1 MTGQCLAKKTEG
13 ANPLSRVLLRYADVL
28 SVDVLSVDVLSV
40 DVLSVDVL
48 SVRRV
53 PVCLFWWVLGGR

>member
-40 DVLSVDVL
+40 DVLSV
-48 SVRRV
+48 RRV

>member
-28 SVDVLSVDVLSV
+28 SVDVLSV
-40 DVLSVDVL
+40 
-48 SVRRV
+48 RRV

>member
-40 DVLSVDVL
+40 
-48 SVRRV
+48 RRV